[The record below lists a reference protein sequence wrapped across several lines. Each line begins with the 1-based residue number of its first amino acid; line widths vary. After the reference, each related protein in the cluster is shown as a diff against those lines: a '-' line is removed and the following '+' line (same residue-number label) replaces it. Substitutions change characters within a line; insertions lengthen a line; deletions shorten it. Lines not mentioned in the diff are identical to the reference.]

1 MQIFSD
7 LRKDEVS
14 ILLDQYRGLPFWCW
28 NGKLDKAEVVR
39 QVHILKDMGFR
50 GFFMHSRTGLETEYL
65 GQEWFEI
72 VTTAAQEAKKLGMT
86 AWLYD
91 EDRWPS
97 GTAGGEVTKTLEF
110 QLKFISMYDADAEPE
125 REVHIAGELGRFAV
139 CLNERGE
146 MEDYYAL
153 EEGEAC
159 KEGYV
164 AKKFLIEHMKND
176 QFYNGYTYVD
186 TMNRKATEAFL
197 NATHERYRKKCGD
210 LFGKVIM
217 GIFTDEPHRGAVL
230 NGFGI
235 HNANKMQMLPYS
247 YELYNRYRKIT
258 GEKLSEKLP
267 ELFYKRADSKIN
279 RTMYYYIETVDELFL
294 ENFAKPYHEWCLKNK
309 LIFTGHI
316 LHEDS
321 LAIQTMFEGSIQR
334 FYEHMDYPGVDIL
347 TEGNRAYWVA
357 KQVQSVAR
365 QTGKKFVLS
374 ELYGCTGWQF
384 NFRSHRDVGV
394 WQALLGINLRCH
406 HLCWYTME
414 GEAKRDY
421 PASIFYQSGWYKDYK
436 YIEDYFARLGEI
448 LDKGKPQC
456 EVLVI
461 NPVES
466 AWLYPRVGWEKNF
479 FELQLDDAKRLEE
492 EYGKLF
498 GILTTGQVDFDYGD
512 EEMLARYAR
521 IKTDSDGAV
530 LKFGKAV
537 YRCIVINGMD
547 TIRSSTLAVVKKFKA
562 AGGRVIVAGRMPEY
576 VDATKPFAE
585 ENLRGCERIPFER
598 DAVLNS
604 LQAYRR
610 IQIDSEEI
618 LTAVRRVKDGYYA
631 GCLNTDRDAKKE
643 GLTLQ
648 FDRAYNVDEIRLED
662 GKKAGVAEEAEKI
675 TVDFEPGECRV
686 FRLMRQDKCEKL
698 AQAEEEKSET
708 VLQSEMAYELSERN
722 VLPLDFVTYT
732 LDGKTDGKEYEIL
745 RADRKVRKA
754 LGMPLRGGEM
764 VQPWYREKYGFV
776 KNETEKHTLRLKYTF
791 NAEELPETEYR
802 LIMEQSER
810 WEIRLNRKKLDKTVK
825 GHWIDKC
832 FDELEIPRA
841 FLKKG
846 KNTLEMTAE
855 FDAGLNPECVYIA
868 GNFGVGLEGKK
879 TWICKLPE
887 KLKTGDI
894 TYQGLPFYSGKI
906 TYHTG
911 ICEGRLRVQLED
923 CCGAVSKVSAGK
935 YSEYVAFA
943 PYESK
948 VFDCKGELKI
958 EVSLTRRN
966 TFGPLHYAPVLCGAY
981 GPELFV
987 EDGETYTDNYC
998 LIPQGISDRVTVK
1011 FY

>member
-1 MQIFSD
+1 M
-7 LRKDEVS
+7 
-14 ILLDQYRGLPFWCW
+14 
-28 NGKLDKAEVVR
+28 DKEEIIR
-39 QVHILKDMGFR
+39 QVHIMKDMGFG

-72 VTTAAQEAKKLGMT
+72 VTAAAQEAKKLGMS

-110 QLKFISMYDADAEPE
+110 QLKFISMYDAGAEPE
-125 REVHIAGELGRFAV
+125 REVHIAGELGRFAIR
-139 CLNERGE
+139 LNESGE
-146 MEDYYAL
+146 MLDYYPIR
-153 EEGEAC
+153 EDSEC

-164 AKKFLIEHMKND
+164 AKKFLIEHMKNAP
-176 QFYNGYTYVD
+176 FYNGYTYLD
-186 TMNRKATEAFL
+186 TMNRKATDAFL
-197 NATHERYRKKCGD
+197 NATHEKYRKKCGD
-210 LFGKVIM
+210 MFGKTIL
-217 GIFTDEPHRGAVL
+217 GIFTDEPHRGAIL

-235 HNANKMQMLPYS
+235 DNANKLQMLPYS
-247 YELYNRYRKIT
+247 YELYGRYRKIT

-267 ELFYKRADSKIN
+267 ELFYKRADSEIN
-279 RTMYYYIETVDELFL
+279 RTMYYYIESTQQLFL

-321 LAIQTMFEGSIQR
+321 LAIQTLFQGSVQR

-365 QTGKKFVLS
+365 QMGKKFVLS

-406 HLCWYTME
+406 HLSWYTME

-421 PASIFYQSGWYKDYK
+421 PASIFYQSGWYEDYK

-456 EVLVI
+456 EVLVV

-466 AWLYPRVGWEKNF
+466 AWLYPRVGWEKNLF
-479 FELQLDDAKRLEE
+479 DLQVEEAKRLEE
-492 EYGKLF
+492 DYGKLF

-512 EEMLARYAR
+512 EEMLSRYA
-521 IKTDSDGAV
+521 KVVTDGESV
-530 LKFGKAV
+530 KLKFRKSEYSCV
-537 YRCIVINGMD
+537 VVCGMR
-547 TIRSSTLAVVKKFKA
+547 TIRSTTAEILKKFTKV
-562 AGGRVIVAGRMPEY
+562 GGRVIVAGQSPVYMDAADLFPE
-576 VDATKPFAE
+576 DG
-585 ENLRGCERIPFER
+585 LRGSEQISFER
-598 DAVLNS
+598 DAVLKS
-604 LQAYRR
+604 LDGYRK
-610 IQIDSEEI
+610 IKIDSSEI
-618 LTAVRRVKDGYYA
+618 LTAVRKVKDGYYA
-631 GCLNTDRDAKKE
+631 VCLNTDRDAKKE

-662 GKKAGVAEEAEKI
+662 GKKSGIAENAESI
-675 TVDFEPGECRV
+675 PICFEPGECRV
-686 FRLMRQDKCEKL
+686 FRLMRQETCAKIAK
-698 AQAEEEKSET
+698 EEEAKGEV
-708 VLQSEMAYELSERN
+708 VLGGEMEYELSERN
-722 VLPLDFVTYT
+722 VLPLDFTAYT
-732 LDGKTDGKEYEIL
+732 LDGVTDGKTYEIL
-745 RADRKVRKA
+745 RIDRMVRSSLK
-754 LGMPLRGGEM
+754 MPLRGGEM
-764 VQPWYREKYGFV
+764 IQPWYREKYGIS
-776 KNETEKHTLRLKYTF
+776 KDETGRHTIRLRYSF
-791 NAEELPETEYR
+791 RAEVLPETEYR
-802 LIMEQSER
+802 LVMEQSER
-810 WEIRLNRKKLDKTVK
+810 WEIRVNRKKLEKNVK

-832 FDELEIPRA
+832 FDEIELPHEL
-841 FLKKG
+841 LKAG
-846 KNTLEMTAE
+846 KNTIEMTAE
-855 FDAGLNPECVYIA
+855 FDAGLNLECAYII

-879 TWICKLPE
+879 TWIRALPE

-906 TYHTG
+906 CYHTG
-911 ICEGRLRVQLED
+911 ICNERLKVKLED
-923 CCGAVSKVSAGK
+923 CCGAVSKVRSEK

-948 VFDCKGELKI
+948 TFDCKGELKI

-966 TFGPLHYAPVLCGAY
+966 TFGPLHYASILCGGY
-981 GPELFV
+981 GPEIFV
-987 EDGETYTDNYC
+987 LDGKDYTDKYC

-1011 FY
+1011 LY

>member
-1 MQIFSD
+1 M
-7 LRKDEVS
+7 
-14 ILLDQYRGLPFWCW
+14 LDQYRGKPFWCW
-28 NGKLDKAEVVR
+28 NGKLDKEEIIR
-39 QVHILKDMGFR
+39 QVHIMKDMGFG

-72 VTTAAQEAKKLGMT
+72 VTAAAQEAKKLGMS

-97 GTAGGEVTKTLEF
+97 GTAGGEITKTLEF

-125 REVHIAGELGRFAV
+125 REVHIAGELGRFAIR
-139 CLNERGE
+139 LNESGE
-146 MEDYYAL
+146 MLDYYPIR
-153 EEGEAC
+153 EESEC

-164 AKKFLIEHMKND
+164 VKKFLIEHMKSSH
-176 QFYNGYTYVD
+176 FYNGYTYVD
-186 TMNRKATEAFL
+186 TMNRKATEAYL
-197 NATHERYRKKCGD
+197 NATHEKYRKKCGD
-210 LFGKVIM
+210 MFGKTILGV
-217 GIFTDEPHRGAVL
+217 FTDEPHRGAIL

-235 HNANKMQMLPYS
+235 MNENKMQMLPYS
-247 YELYNRYRKIT
+247 YELYGRYRKIT

-267 ELFYKRADSKIN
+267 ELFYKRADSEIN
-279 RTMYYYIETVDELFL
+279 TTMYYYIETTQQLFL

-321 LAIQTMFEGSIQR
+321 LAIQTMFQGSVQR

-365 QTGKKFVLS
+365 QMGKKFVLS

-394 WQALLGINLRCH
+394 WQTLLGINLRCH

-421 PASIFYQSGWYKDYK
+421 PASIFYQSSWYEDYK
-436 YIEDYFARLGEI
+436 YIEDYFVRLGEI

-456 EVLVI
+456 EVLVV

-466 AWLYPRVGWEKNF
+466 AWLYPRMGWEKNLF
-479 FELQLDDAKRLEE
+479 DLQVEEAKQLEE
-492 EYGKLF
+492 DYGKLF

-512 EEMLARYAR
+512 EEMLSRYAK
-521 IKTDSDGAV
+521 IVTDGESV
-530 LKFGKAV
+530 KLKFKKSE
-537 YRCIVINGMD
+537 YSCIVVCGMR
-547 TIRSSTLAVVKKFKA
+547 TMRSTTANILKKFME
-562 AGGRVIVAGRMPEY
+562 AGGRVIVAGKAPAYMDAAALFPE
-576 VDATKPFAE
+576 DG
-585 ENLRGCERIPFER
+585 LRGSEQIAFER
-598 DAVLNS
+598 EAVLKS
-604 LQAYRR
+604 LDGYRKMK
-610 IQIDSEEI
+610 IDSSEI
-618 LTAVRRVKDGYYA
+618 LTAVRKVKDGYYA
-631 GCLNTDRDAKKE
+631 VCLNTDRDSKKE

-648 FDRAYNVDEIRLED
+648 FDRAYNVNEIRLED
-662 GKKAGVAEEAEKI
+662 GKKRGIAANAESI
-675 TVDFEPGECRV
+675 PICFEPGECRV
-686 FRLMRQDKCEKL
+686 FRLMRQETCAKIAK
-698 AQAEEEKSET
+698 EEEPKGEV
-708 VLQSEMAYELSERN
+708 VLSGEMEYELSEGN
-722 VLPLDFVTYT
+722 ILPLDFATYA
-732 LDGKTDGKEYEIL
+732 LDGVTDGKSYEIL
-745 RADRKVRKA
+745 RIDRMVRES

-764 VQPWYREKYGFV
+764 IQPWYREKYGIL
-776 KNETEKHTLRLKYTF
+776 KDETGKHTIRLRYTF
-791 NAEELPETEYR
+791 SAEVLPETEYH
-802 LIMEQSER
+802 LVMEQSER
-810 WEIRLNRKKLDKTVK
+810 WDIRVNRKKLEKNVK

-832 FDELEIPRA
+832 FDEIELPREL
-841 FLKKG
+841 LKTG
-846 KNTLEMTAE
+846 KNTIEMTAE
-855 FDAGLNPECVYIA
+855 YDAGLNLECAYIL

-879 TWICKLPE
+879 TWIRELPK

-906 TYHTG
+906 FYHTG
-911 ICEGRLRVQLED
+911 ICNERLKVKLED
-923 CCGAVSKVSAGK
+923 CCGAVSKVRSGK
-935 YSEYVAFA
+935 YSEYIAFA

-948 VFDCKGELKI
+948 IFDCKGELKI

-966 TFGPLHYAPVLCGAY
+966 TFGPLHYAPIVCGGY

-987 EDGETYTDNYC
+987 QYGEDYTDKYC

-1011 FY
+1011 LY